1 MEDLV
6 ARPPEHRVIPVL
18 VKGLAVSDGQAK
30 LPVLGEVMGYHLT
43 FTEATDSEA
52 PDFVLVTVVARAHQN
67 SAPDSQGL
75 GWDGTPD
82 SYPPEAGLA
91 AARARGR
98 HGGRK
103 PKMTPALVDK
113 AQRMYDSHRFTIA
126 EIAQPARSA
135 R

>member
-75 GWDGTPD
+75 GWVGMAPRTATLRRPV
-82 SYPPEAGLA
+82 SPPPGPA
-91 AARARGR
+91 AATAAANPR
-98 HGGRK
+98 
-103 PKMTPALVDK
+103 
-113 AQRMYDSHRFTIA
+113 
-126 EIAQPARSA
+126 
-135 R
+135 